1 MSGGRVRSC
10 PRACRSA
17 EAPAAEKPSRSTKQS
32 NAEVPAAAAGSRVG
46 VMPPKRRGPSVER
59 AKTDGS
65 LRTER
70 LNTDQALKDD
80 IASTERDADGVVHHA
95 REVADAVLND
105 ARAKA
110 DHPSLR
116 PADGGTV
123 VGERSEADRAVRV
136 ERAAADGSLG
146 SHRKEQADR
155 LAALLAHER
164 ATTDAYLL
172 TERARSDDAVT
183 NRDDFL
189 GIVAHDV
196 RNLLNLVVLSL
207 ELLTPAFGDDEGD
220 PQVSGAANRIRRYVA
235 RMNRL
240 IGDLVDVTSIDAGRL
255 AMTPVE
261 GDAAALVAEATEAF
275 QPAAAEQGISL
286 TAEIPAGPLRAKFD
300 HDRMLQVFANVISNS
315 IKFTRRGGAIRVGV
329 DTPRG
334 MLRFRVSDTGV
345 GIPAAMHETI
355 FERFW
360 QVGKDDRRGMGL
372 GLYISKCI
380 VEAHRGRIWA
390 ESEPGKGSRLYFTL
404 PVHSSRRRG
413 APGKAAARD
422 TARPARRRGRQ
433 RDRRRRG

>member
-1 MSGGRVRSC
+1 
-10 PRACRSA
+10 
-17 EAPAAEKPSRSTKQS
+17 
-32 NAEVPAAAAGSRVG
+32 
-46 VMPPKRRGPSVER
+46 MPPKRRGPSVER
-59 AKTDGS
+59 AKTDVS
-65 LRTER
+65 LRSER
-70 LNTDQALKDD
+70 LNTDHALKDD
-80 IASTERDADGVVHHA
+80 LASIERDADGVVHHA
-95 REVADAVLND
+95 REVADAVLSD

-116 PADGGTV
+116 PADGGAV
-123 VGERSEADRAVRV
+123 VGERAEADRAVRV

-146 SHRKEQADR
+146 GHRKEQADR

-207 ELLTPAFGDDEGD
+207 ELLAPAGDDEGD
-220 PQVSGAANRIRRYVA
+220 PRVSGAANRIRRYVA

-255 AMTPVE
+255 ATTPVE

-275 QPAAAEQGISL
+275 QPAAAERGISL
-286 TAEIPAGPLRAKFD
+286 TAEIPAGPLRVEFD

-315 IKFTRRGGAIRVGV
+315 IKFTPRGGAIRVGV

-345 GIPAAMHETI
+345 GIPAAMLETI

-390 ESEPGKGSRLYFTL
+390 ESGPGKGSRLYFTL
-404 PVHSSRRRG
+404 PVHGSRRRG
-413 APGKAAARD
+413 GPGKGAARD
-422 TARPARRRGRQ
+422 TGRPARRRGRQ
-433 RDRRRRG
+433 PDRRRRA